1 MESNFIGKKVIIRSK
16 GAGVFFGTL
25 VRRDGRECELKDARR
40 IWKWDG
46 AASLS
51 ELAAAGTAKPRDCR
65 FPAPVESIEVFN
77 LLEVI
82 PCTEQAAAS
91 IESVPVWSAR

>member
-1 MESNFIGKKVIIRSK
+1 METNYVGKKVIIRSE
-16 GAGVFFGTL
+16 GAGVFFGTM

-40 IWKWDG
+40 IWRWSG

-51 ELAAAGTAKPRDCR
+51 ELAVTGTARPRECR
-65 FPAPVESIEVFN
+65 FPAPVDSIEVFN

-82 PCTEQAAAS
+82 PCTDKAAAS